1 MLYHLSY
8 SREQSAAFA
17 QRRRA
22 PGSRPG
28 TEPRTRI
35 PSVGNGSYLGG
46 ITWK

>member
-8 SREQSAAFA
+8 SREQPAAFD
-17 QRRRA
+17 RRRRV

-28 TEPRTRI
+28 MNRGPGFPPWE
-35 PSVGNGSYLGG
+35 NGSYLGG